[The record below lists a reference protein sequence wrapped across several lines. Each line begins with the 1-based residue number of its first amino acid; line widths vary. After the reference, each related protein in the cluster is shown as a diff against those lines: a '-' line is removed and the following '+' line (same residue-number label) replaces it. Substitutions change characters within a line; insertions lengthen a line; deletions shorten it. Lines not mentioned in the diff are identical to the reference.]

1 METKKPETVLN
12 PLDLN
17 KDCLN
22 KDSIIKDCT
31 LKDCSESDVEKPVGS
46 NHKCDKEAEFNDYV
60 RRRKRKK
67 PLNRPVSP
75 EFSGRKK
82 GKFNQTAGTRIPDF
96 YCSGIQNVMQIKS
109 LLYLALFAIE
119 LTNIFFFLLSN
130 IKFFGETIYKCN
142 LRYVPLYMRQMI
154 KKDYRISLCKMN
166 E

>member
-96 YCSGIQNVMQIKS
+96 YCSGIQIMMQILS
-109 LLYLALFAIE
+109 LLFLALCALE
-119 LTNIFFFLLSN
+119 LTNIFVFLLSN
-130 IKFFGETIYKCN
+130 IMFFG
-142 LRYVPLYMRQMI
+142 
-154 KKDYRISLCKMN
+154 
-166 E
+166 